1 MICPE
6 RQVFVRLVLSVSMLK
21 NIIGLAAQWIF
32 FVLVYTDIF
41 IINGLKYRIFF
52 SFIVTKVIIVIPG
65 IKIIRNRKEELVKS
79 KLDVDVDGAFPI
91 LYVLYFPEST
101 ATRANT

>member
-1 MICPE
+1 MHFLC
-6 RQVFVRLVLSVSMLK
+6 F
-21 NIIGLAAQWIF
+21 GLYGYLYNKWFEIS
-32 FVLVYTDIF
+32 Y
-41 IINGLKYRIFF
+41 FF